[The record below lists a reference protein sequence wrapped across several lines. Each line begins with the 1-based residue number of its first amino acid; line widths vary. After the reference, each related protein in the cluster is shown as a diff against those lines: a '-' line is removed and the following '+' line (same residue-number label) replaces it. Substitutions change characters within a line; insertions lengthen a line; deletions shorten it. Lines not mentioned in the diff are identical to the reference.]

1 MLLELRIKNFVIIDS
16 LTVSFTGGLNIL
28 TGETGAGKSILIDA
42 ISGILGEKVTTDMI
56 RTGFDRASL
65 EATFDISKM
74 NEIRT
79 LLDESGISTDDDTL
93 IIQREFFANG
103 KGRCF
108 ANAAQIPLNK
118 LKEISEYL
126 IDIHGQNEHQN
137 IVNIAKHR
145 ELLDS
150 FGSLSG
156 DVAKVRDVHER
167 LGSIRNRIS
176 SFQID
181 EKEKARR
188 IEFNTFSIKEID
200 SAKLKT
206 GEEEE
211 LRAEANLLLNAEKLF
226 TEINSSTDLISGETG
241 VIRNL
246 KKAESSLA
254 RICDIDQNLSSILD
268 TIREALYSLEDSSA
282 TLRDYRNS
290 VDFSPERINIV
301 EERLNLIQGLKKK
314 YGDSVEEIL
323 AYAEKARLELESI
336 TSGDELLENLK
347 VEEKKVVG
355 EAKNIALALS
365 EKRKAAARKLEELVM
380 KELNDL
386 GMSGT
391 VFKISIKRETS
402 PDGDIESDNNRYI
415 LYPHGM
421 DRIEFLLSA
430 NEGEDLRQLRKVA
443 SGGEMSRIMLA
454 IKNVIQSADIVDT
467 LIFDEVDT
475 GISGRTAEIVGK
487 KLKNLSKDRQ
497 VLLITH
503 LPQIASMSDSH
514 YLVQKGK
521 NEGRVTTIVK
531 NLNEREKIREVARM
545 LAGEEVTDLSL
556 KHAEEMI
563 AKAGSK

>member
-65 EATFDISKM
+65 EATFDVSNMK
-74 NEIRT
+74 EIKT
-79 LLDESGISTDDDTL
+79 LLDESGISADDDNL

-150 FGSLSG
+150 FGSLSN
-156 DVAKVRDVHER
+156 DVAKVKDVHER
-167 LGSIRNRIS
+167 LSSIRNRIS

-206 GEEEE
+206 GEEDE
-211 LRAEANLLLNAEKLF
+211 LRSEANLLQNAEKLF
-226 TEINSSTDLISGETG
+226 TEINASTDLISGEAG

-254 RICDIDQNLSSILD
+254 KICDIDQNLSSILD
-268 TIREALYSLEDSSA
+268 AIREALYSLEDSSS
-282 TLRDYRNS
+282 TLRDYRNGI
-290 VDFSPERINIV
+290 DFSPERINIV

-323 AYAEKARLELESI
+323 AYAEKARQELESI

-347 VEEKKVVG
+347 SDEKKIVA
-355 EAKNIALALS
+355 EAKTIALALS
-365 EKRKAAARKLEELVM
+365 EKRKAAAKKLEELVM

-402 PDGDIESDNNRYI
+402 PDGDIESDDKRYI
-415 LYPHGM
+415 LYPHGL
-421 DRIEFLLSA
+421 DRIEFMLSA

-487 KLKNLSKDRQ
+487 KLKNLSRDRQ

-531 NLNEREKIREVARM
+531 NLNDREKVREVARM
-545 LAGEEVTDLSL
+545 LAGEEVTELSL

-563 AKAGSK
+563 AKAGLK

>member
-1 MLLELRIKNFVIIDS
+1 MLLEVRIKNFVIIDS
-16 LTVSFTGGLNIL
+16 LTVTFNNGLNIL

-65 EATFDISKM
+65 EATFDIAKKQ
-74 NEIRT
+74 EIRS
-79 LLDESGISTDDDTL
+79 LLEESGIPNEDETL

-108 ANAAQIPLNK
+108 ANAAQIPLSR

-137 IVNIAKHR
+137 IVHIARHR

-150 FGSLSG
+150 FGELTG

-167 LGSIRNRIS
+167 LGSIRNKIS

-181 EKEKARR
+181 EKEKTRR
-188 IEFNTFSIKEID
+188 VEFNTFSIKEID
-200 SAKLKT
+200 SAQLKP

-211 LRAEANLLLNAEKLF
+211 LRSEANLLQNAEKLF
-226 TEINSSTDLISGETG
+226 TEINSSADLISGETG
-241 VIRNL
+241 VIKNL

-254 RICDIDQNLSSILD
+254 KICDIDQNLSSILD
-268 TIREALYSLEDSSA
+268 TIRESLYSLEDSSSA
-282 TLRDYRNS
+282 LRDYRNGI
-290 VDFSPERINIV
+290 DFSPERINIV

-314 YGDSVEEIL
+314 YGDSIEEIL
-323 AYAEKARLELESI
+323 AYAVKARQELESI
-336 TSGDELLENLK
+336 TTGDELLENLK
-347 VEEKKVVG
+347 AEEKKVVA
-355 EAKNIALALS
+355 EAKNIAIALS
-365 EKRKAAARKLEELVM
+365 EKRTSAAKRLEELVM
-380 KELNDL
+380 KELGDL

-391 VFKISIKRETS
+391 VYKISIKRETS
-402 PDGDIESDNNRYI
+402 PDGDIESDDKRYI
-415 LYPHGM
+415 LYPHGL

-467 LIFDEVDT
+467 PIFDEVDA
-475 GISGRTAEIVGK
+475 GISGRTAEIVGR

-503 LPQIASMSDSH
+503 LPQIAAMSDTH

-521 NEGRVTTIVK
+521 NEGRVTTVVK
-531 NLNEREKIREVARM
+531 SLNEREKIREVARM
-545 LAGEEVTDLSL
+545 LAGEEVTDLSI
-556 KHAEEMI
+556 KHAEELV
-563 AKAGSK
+563 ARSGSK